1 MHETGATPWSRIPQ
15 PHRGGMHDVTYH
27 HHPPSP
33 NGAASTRPGQRPG
46 HVSPPFAQPQRGG
59 MHETGATPWSR
70 IPQPQRGGMHVVAYH
85 NHSPSPNGVACMRP
99 GQRPGRVSPSP
110 NGVAC
115 MMSRITTIPLAPTG
129 RHPLDR
135 GSALVTYHHHSPSPN
150 GAACMM
156 SCVTIIPPAP
166 TGRHA

>member
-15 PHRGGMHDVTYH
+15 PQRGGMHDVTYH

-70 IPQPQRGGMHVVAYH
+70 IPQPQRGGMHDVTYH
-85 NHSPSPNGVACMRP
+85 HHPPSPNGAASTRP
-99 GQRPGRVSPSP
+99 GQRPGHVSPP
-110 NGVAC
+110 FAQ
-115 MMSRITTIPLAPTG
+115 PQ
-129 RHPLDR
+129 R
-135 GSALVTYHHHSPSPN
+135 GGMHDVMCHHHPPSPN

-156 SCVTIIPPAP
+156 SRIIIIPLAP